1 MSSHAIGRLKAWAL
15 CGALAAC
22 VPAGA
27 RAAVFV
33 CRTADGGTVTSDY
46 LSSDCLQY
54 GGKQLNPD
62 GSVRR
67 LILTTQQQQQQQAQL
82 DREQAQRERLLREQ
96 RQQRA
101 LLGRYP
107 DAAALRSAENDDLHS
122 VQALIDAARQR
133 LKVLAREQVHLEQDA
148 QFYPGGNYPEGLRSR
163 MRMNQSQRVQE
174 QQLIRQQQEQMQ
186 DIGQRYAALRERLQP
201 LWARAAQ
208 AAGH

>member
-1 MSSHAIGRLKAWAL
+1 MSSLAIGRLKAWAL

-22 VPAGA
+22 LPAGA

-33 CRTADGGTVTSDY
+33 CHNASGGTVTSDY

-67 LILTTQQQQQQQAQL
+67 RILTAQQQQAQQAQQS
-82 DREQAQRERLLREQ
+82 REQAQREHLLREQ
-96 RQQRA
+96 RRQRA

-107 DAAALRSAENDDLHS
+107 DDATLRSAEKDDLHS
-122 VQALIDAARQR
+122 VQALIDAAQQR
-133 LKVLAREQVHLEQDA
+133 LKVLARDRVHLEQDA
-148 QFYPGGNYPEGLRSR
+148 QFYPNGNYPEGLRSR

-174 QQLIRQQQEQMQ
+174 QQLVQQQQQQMQ
-186 DIGQRYAALRERLQP
+186 EIRQRYAALRERLQP

-208 AAGH
+208 AGGH